1 MIKPKENKN
10 AMNNTFMNGRFNYH
24 ILVSF
29 IILVLVITSHLWFKE
44 VNQQF
49 FIGINGYSKF
59 MDPSIWCSLTLFG
72 DTSILW
78 PILVLFMWNN
88 PRTVFAAVFAIPFGG
103 TLSVLLKHLFNAP
116 RPAQWT
122 GATDITILGPVLTG
136 NSFPSGHTIT
146 AFAAAC
152 AILVTIEFEN
162 KIKQKFIAL
171 SIFVF
176 ACLIGL
182 SRVMVGAHW
191 PYDVFAGACVGWIG
205 GISGLILADRLE
217 IFWQKIIIQQVTLI
231 VLWLVSFYNL
241 FREFEYSQGE
251 AAVWIS
257 FSLTTIGVILF
268 FLSGKKNNKSVAFF

>member
-1 MIKPKENKN
+1 MIEPKENKN
-10 AMNNTFMNGRFNYH
+10 AMNNTLMNGRFKYH

-29 IILVLVITSHLWFKE
+29 ILLVVIISSHLGLKE
-44 VNQQF
+44 VNQQLF
-49 FIGINGYSKF
+49 NGINEYSKF
-59 MDPSIWCSLTLFG
+59 IDPRIWCSLTLFG

-78 PILVLFMWNN
+78 PMLLLFMWSS
-88 PRTVFAAVFAIPFGG
+88 PRTVFAAVLAIPVGG
-103 TLSVLLKHLFNAP
+103 ILSVLLKHLFNAP
-116 RPAQWT
+116 RPAQWS

-152 AILVTIEFEN
+152 AIIMTIEFKN
-162 KIKQKFIAL
+162 KLKQKFIAV

-176 ACLIGL
+176 ACFIGL

-191 PYDVFAGACVGWIG
+191 PYDVCAGACVGWIG

-217 IFWQKIIIQQVTLI
+217 IFWQKVIIQQITLI

-241 FREFEYSQGE
+241 FREVEYSQGV
-251 AAVWIS
+251 ATVWIS
-257 FSLTTIGVILF
+257 FSLSTLGMIVF
-268 FLSGKKNNKSVAFF
+268 FWFSKKKPQSVAFF